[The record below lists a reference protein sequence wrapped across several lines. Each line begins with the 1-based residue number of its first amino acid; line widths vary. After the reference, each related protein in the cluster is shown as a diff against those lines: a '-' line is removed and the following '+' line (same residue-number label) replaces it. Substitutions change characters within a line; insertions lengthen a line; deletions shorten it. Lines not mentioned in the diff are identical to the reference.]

1 MGIFDYKNLGVE
13 GSKALF
19 ADAMAITLYSY
30 HNLDNGFAVGYQ
42 HNGFG
47 LGLPATLITAL
58 IGSSD
63 SQGVIPGIPWNPDSE
78 QAAKDALHQAGWST
92 LSAQQLGYSG
102 KVDARG
108 TFFGEKD
115 GYGTAQVEILGKY
128 DAQGHLS
135 SIGIA
140 FRGTSGP
147 RESVIGDTIGDV
159 ISDLLA
165 ALGPKDY
172 AKNYAGE
179 AFGKLFADVAAFAQ
193 ANGLS
198 GKDILVSGHS
208 LGGLGVNSL
217 ADLSSERWSGFY
229 KDANYI
235 AYASPT
241 QSTSDKVL
249 NIGYEND
256 PVFRALDGYNFNL
269 SSLGVHD
276 AQQDSAT
283 NNIVNFNDHYASTLW
298 NALPFSILNIPTWI
312 SHLPTGYGDGLTR
325 VLQSQF
331 YDFTSKDSTIVVA
344 NLSDPAR
351 GSTWVQ
357 DLNRNADTHK
367 GSTFIIGSDGND
379 LIQGGGG
386 NDYLEGRDGN
396 DTFRDDGGYNII
408 LGGKGSNTL
417 DLQHSVKDYSFASDG
432 AGTLYVRDANG
443 GISITRDIGSIV
455 TKEPGFLWGLFK
467 DDVTHSVTAGGLK
480 VGNNVTQYES
490 SVKGTS
496 GADTLKAHASGD
508 WLFGLD
514 GNDHLIGGAGNDVF
528 VGGAGNDLMESG
540 GGVDTF
546 LFNGAFGQDRVVGFT
561 SNDKLVF
568 LGVQGVLPT
577 DDFRAH
583 AATVGQDTVLTF
595 GNDSVIVPSSSIAPS
610 FFAIPSALL
619 RSGFSS
625 AHDPAPEGG
634 GADVRRVPMISPS
647 SVRAGP
653 LTT

>member
-1 MGIFDYKNLGVE
+1 MGVYDYKNFNAAE
-13 GSKALF
+13 SKALF
-19 ADAMAITLYSY
+19 ADALAITLYSY
-30 HNLDNGFAVGYQ
+30 HNLDNGFAEGYQ

-47 LGLPATLITAL
+47 LGLPATLVTAL

-78 QAAKDALHQAGWST
+78 KAAKQALNQAGWST
-92 LSAQQLGYSG
+92 ISAQQLGYSG

-108 TFFGEKD
+108 TFFGETA
-115 GYGTAQVEILGKY
+115 GYETAQVEIVGKY

-147 RESVIGDTIGDV
+147 RESVIGDTIGDLINDV
-159 ISDLLA
+159 LA

-179 AFGKLFADVAAFAQ
+179 AFGKLLGNVAAFAQ

-208 LGGLGVNSL
+208 LGGLAVNSL
-217 ADLSSERWSGFY
+217 ADLSSGRWSGFY

-241 QSTSDKVL
+241 QSASDKVL

-256 PVFRALDGYNFNL
+256 PVFRALDGSTFNPSTL
-269 SSLGVHD
+269 LVHD
-276 AQQDSAT
+276 AHQASAT
-283 NNIVNFNDHYASTLW
+283 NNIVSFNDHYASDVW

-325 VLQSQF
+325 VLDSKF
-331 YDFTSKDSTIVVA
+331 YDFTSKDSTIIVA

-351 GSTWVQ
+351 ATTWVQ
-357 DLNRNADTHK
+357 DLNRNAETHK
-367 GSTFIIGSDGND
+367 GSTFIIGSNGDD
-379 LIQGGGG
+379 LIQGGRG

-408 LGGKGSNTL
+408 LGGKGHNTL
-417 DLQHSVKDYSFASDG
+417 DLQHSIKDYSFANDG

-443 GISITRDIGSIV
+443 GISITRDIGAIQS
-455 TKEPGFLWGLFK
+455 KEPGLLWGLFK
-467 DDVTHSVTAGGLK
+467 DDVIHQVGAKGLQVGGQSTAY
-480 VGNNVTQYES
+480 VAS
-490 SVKGTS
+490 AKGS
-496 GADTLKAHASGD
+496 GADDLLKAQAKGE

-514 GNDHLIGGAGNDVF
+514 GNDHLVGKLGNHVF
-528 VGGAGNDLMESG
+528 VGGAGNDLMEAAG
-540 GGVDTF
+540 GNNSF
-546 LFNGAFGQDRVVGFT
+546 LFNGHFGQDRIVGYQ
-561 SNDKLVF
+561 NGDKLVF
-568 LGVQGVLPT
+568 MGVTGVLP
-577 DDFRAH
+577 DQDFRAH
-583 AATVGQDTVLTF
+583 ASSHGNDTVLTF
-595 GNDSVIVPSSSIAPS
+595 GQDSVTLVGVSLGQLNGSGIVLA
-610 FFAIPSALL
+610 
-619 RSGFSS
+619 
-625 AHDPAPEGG
+625 
-634 GADVRRVPMISPS
+634 
-647 SVRAGP
+647 
-653 LTT
+653 

>member
-1 MGIFDYKNLGVE
+1 MGVYDYKNLSTAE
-13 GSKALF
+13 SKALF
-19 ADAMAITLYSY
+19 TDAMAITLYSY

-78 QAAKDALHQAGWST
+78 KAAKDALNKAGWST
-92 LSAQQLGYSG
+92 ISAQQLGYTG

-108 TFFGEKD
+108 TFFGEKN
-115 GYGTAQVEILGKY
+115 GYETAQVEILGKY

-135 SIGIA
+135 SIGIS

-147 RESVIGDTIGDV
+147 RESLISDTIGDL

-179 AFGKLFADVAAFAQ
+179 AFGRLLGDVATFAQ

-208 LGGLGVNSL
+208 LGGLAVNSL
-217 ADLSSERWSGFY
+217 ADLSGGRWSGFF

-241 QSTSDKVL
+241 QSASDKVL

-256 PVFRALDGYNFNL
+256 PVFRALDGSKFNL
-269 SSLGVHD
+269 DSLHIHD
-276 AQQDSAT
+276 TPQASAT

-298 NALPFSILNIPTWI
+298 NVVPFSILKISTWI

-325 VLQSQF
+325 VLDSKF
-331 YDFTSKDSTIVVA
+331 YEYTSKDSTIVVA

-351 GSTWVQ
+351 ADTWVQ
-357 DLNRNADTHK
+357 DLNRNAQAHK
-367 GSTFIIGSDGND
+367 GSTFIIGTDGND
-379 LIQGGGG
+379 LIQGGSG

-396 DTFRDDGGYNII
+396 DTFRDAGGYNII
-408 LGGKGSNTL
+408 LGGKGSNVL
-417 DLQHSVKDYSFASDG
+417 DLQHSVNDYSFASDG

-443 GISITRDIGSIV
+443 GISITRDIGAIQS
-455 TKEPGFLWGLFK
+455 KEPGFLWGLFK
-467 DDVTHSVTAGGLK
+467 DDVLHQISEQGLKAGGEL
-480 VGNNVTQYES
+480 TQYAS
-490 SVKGTS
+490 SVRGDA
-496 GADTLKAHASGD
+496 GDNVLKAHAGGD

-514 GNDHLIGGAGNDVF
+514 GNDHLIGGKGNDIF

-540 GGVDTF
+540 GGNNTF
-546 LFNGAFGQDRVVGFT
+546 LFTGHFGEDRIVGYQGG
-561 SNDKLVF
+561 DKLVF
-568 LGVQGVLPT
+568 MGVSDVRPDQ
-577 DDFRAH
+577 DYRAH
-583 AATVGQDTVLTF
+583 ASSHGNDTVLTF
-595 GNDSVIVPSSSIAPS
+595 GTDSVTLVGVSLAQLNGSGITIA
-610 FFAIPSALL
+610 
-619 RSGFSS
+619 
-625 AHDPAPEGG
+625 
-634 GADVRRVPMISPS
+634 
-647 SVRAGP
+647 
-653 LTT
+653 